1 MSVLEALRAGI
12 STLAALEGRDTRAG
26 TPFVSWSR
34 FDSGV
39 EGEIE
44 GAVPPS
50 GVTAYGGSKSRG
62 FGGDRL
68 RGPGEVRA
76 SPKICTRAEA
86 VGPRVKSRV
95 LLGEEVTV
103 ELCSWICGA
112 RLVLAFFHAFRTP
125 EVQGCRLK
133 VQRSK
138 IKPVKR
144 GMQ

>member
-1 MSVLEALRAGI
+1 MHGFI
-12 STLAALEGRDTRAG
+12 SGLSTRAG

-50 GVTAYGGSKSRG
+50 GVTAHGGSKSRG

-76 SPKICTRAEA
+76 SPKD
-86 VGPRVKSRV
+86 
-95 LLGEEVTV
+95 L
-103 ELCSWICGA
+103 
-112 RLVLAFFHAFRTP
+112 HA
-125 EVQGCRLK
+125 
-133 VQRSK
+133 S
-138 IKPVKR
+138 
-144 GMQ
+144 

>member
-1 MSVLEALRAGI
+1 MSLTVGI

-68 RGPGEVRA
+68 RGPGEV
-76 SPKICTRAEA
+76 CTRAEA